1 MPASVK
7 KNSGCGCQREKKN
20 KTEWRV
26 KMCIFDPVR
35 ACVLWFGFE
44 SRYERLTLRVLDE
57 MRKHHF
63 LFAVEMYV

>member
-7 KNSGCGCQREKKN
+7 KIVDVGVRGKKN

-44 SRYERLTLRVLDE
+44 RLYERLTLRALDE

-63 LFAVEMYV
+63 LFAG